1 MRFTSVLRQIPKLKL
16 SEVVVRAG
24 EGLPTGITGI
34 YKHPNPRPALVTLYN
49 EQLKVLNDKFP
60 KDSVYRQSVE
70 QLTKNRLKVVEQE
83 EITEN
88 IENKIGNGLIEEL
101 IIQAAEELNL
111 SHEMSALKC
120 WEELEEKPLD
130 DQWVYFGKKI

>member
-1 MRFTSVLRQIPKLKL
+1 MSYKIKLTASAVAAANHCLGQVEPKGR
-16 SEVVVRAG
+16 SEIRNHSRCARAIRDACFK
-24 EGLPTGITGI
+24 E
-34 YKHPNPRPALVTLYN
+34 
-49 EQLKVLNDKFP
+49 
-60 KDSVYRQSVE
+60 
-70 QLTKNRLKVVEQE
+70 E

-101 IIQAAEELNL
+101 VIQAAEELNL
-111 SHEMSALKC
+111 SHELSALKC